1 MDFWELHQHIAASQE
16 NIYWL
21 EAELLREKKRHARL
35 HASLLAAAA
44 KANPN
49 QKIKSE

>member
-1 MDFWELHQHIAASQE
+1 M
-16 NIYWL
+16 
-21 EAELLREKKRHARL
+21 EKKRHARL

>member
-1 MDFWELHQHIAASQE
+1 LHQHVAASQE

-21 EAELLREKKRHARL
+21 EAELLREKKRNARL
-35 HASLLAAAA
+35 HAALLAAAEKA
-44 KANPN
+44 KLN